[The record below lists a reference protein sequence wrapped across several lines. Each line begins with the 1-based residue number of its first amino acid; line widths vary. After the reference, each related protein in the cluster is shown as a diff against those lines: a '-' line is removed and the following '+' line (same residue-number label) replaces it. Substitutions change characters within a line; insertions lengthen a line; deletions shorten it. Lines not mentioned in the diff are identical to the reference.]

1 MNNQIYK
8 SIVRYFRRLGLAIV
22 SKDYVYSNIY
32 VALNERV
39 EKAETD
45 VKQLREMYN
54 IALDKWKSGD
64 CLVEGLSNEV
74 ARLNGEIAS
83 YQQLVETLRG
93 TIRDKQKMIEAYVK
107 AEEVK
112 G

>member
-1 MNNQIYK
+1 MDNQIYK
-8 SIVRYFRRLGLAIV
+8 SIVRYFHRLGLAIA
-22 SKDYVYSNIY
+22 SKDYIYSNMY

-39 EKAETD
+39 EKAESD
-45 VKQLREMYN
+45 MKQLKQMYN
-54 IALDKWKSGD
+54 VALDKWKSDD
-64 CLVEGLSNEV
+64 CLVKDLSNEV
-74 ARLNGEIAS
+74 ARLKGEIAS

-107 AEEVK
+107 AEEVM